1 MHVLKDDMKRTN
13 AELES
18 TTDKLGED
26 ASTGEANPT
35 PHQFQLRLRL
45 LMLSYL
51 WHLHYVANL
60 TKIDANLAKFDVE
73 DIHEEPPMA

>member
-1 MHVLKDDMKRTN
+1 MDVVKDDTKRTN

-26 ASTGEANPT
+26 TSTGEANPT
-35 PHQFQLRLRL
+35 PDQFQLHLRL

-51 WHLHYVANL
+51 WHYVANL
-60 TKIDANLAKFDVE
+60 TKIDANLAKFDSE
-73 DIHEEPPMA
+73 NIHKKLLMV